1 MRKVLLLLCFVSMSA
16 VMLAQEDAVTE
27 DKHSVKT
34 NRFWSNWFVQGDVT
48 WNAFYGAG
56 GGRRVLTAP
65 FHKFPTG
72 GGAGYTGLGASLAIG
87 KWFTP
92 GLGLRTKVNAWRL
105 GSKPDGGGDPDQYW
119 AANEQVLVNLSN
131 LLMGY
136 NEYRV
141 WNFIPFFGAGINRNM
156 SQDHYSTQLSFG
168 LLNTFR
174 ISRRVWV
181 NAEIGWNSWE
191 ANNTGIGLKKR
202 HQQLTAELG
211 LTFGLGKS
219 RWKKVTDSGAS
230 NALLQGELD
239 ALNAQLEDALA
250 ENNRLQNELA
260 NQPKATAAVSTAAPK
275 VVTKVVAA
283 PVSVFFT
290 VGKAVVSKKDLQ
302 NVSALAEVA
311 KQNNAQLKVTGFAD
325 SKTGSAEYNQRL
337 SQQRAE
343 AVADALVQMGVERSQ
358 IEVVAAG
365 GVDTLNP
372 FDYNC
377 RAVVEIK

>member
-343 AVADALVQMGVERSQ
+343 AVADALVQMGVEHSQ

-372 FDYNC
+372 FDYNR

>member
-343 AVADALVQMGVERSQ
+343 AVAEALVQMGVERGQ

-372 FDYNC
+372 FDYNR

>member
-1 MRKVLLLLCFVSMSA
+1 
-16 VMLAQEDAVTE
+16 
-27 DKHSVKT
+27 
-34 NRFWSNWFVQGDVT
+34 
-48 WNAFYGAG
+48 
-56 GGRRVLTAP
+56 
-65 FHKFPTG
+65 
-72 GGAGYTGLGASLAIG
+72 LAIG

-343 AVADALVQMGVERSQ
+343 AVADALVQMGVERGQ

-372 FDYNC
+372 FDYNR

>member
-72 GGAGYTGLGASLAIG
+72 GGAGYTGLGASLAMG
-87 KWFTP
+87 TWFTP

-343 AVADALVQMGVERSQ
+343 AVADALVQMGVERGQ

-372 FDYNC
+372 FDYNR

>member
-260 NQPKATAAVSTAAPK
+260 NQPKATAAVLTAAPK

-325 SKTGSAEYNQRL
+325 SKTGSAEYNRRL

-372 FDYNC
+372 FDYNR

>member
-72 GGAGYTGLGASLAIG
+72 GGAGDTGLGASLAIG

-260 NQPKATAAVSTAAPK
+260 NQPKATAAVSTATPK

-358 IEVVAAG
+358 IEVVAVG

-372 FDYNC
+372 FDYNR

>member
-343 AVADALVQMGVERSQ
+343 AVAEALVQMGVERSQ

-372 FDYNC
+372 FDYNR

>member
-48 WNAFYGAG
+48 WNAFYAAG

-343 AVADALVQMGVERSQ
+343 AVADALVQMGVERGQ

-372 FDYNC
+372 FDYNR

>member
-105 GSKPDGGGDPDQYW
+105 GSKPDGGGNPDQYW

-343 AVADALVQMGVERSQ
+343 AVADALVQMGVERGQ

-372 FDYNC
+372 FDYNR

>member
-65 FHKFPTG
+65 FHNFPTG

-325 SKTGSAEYNQRL
+325 SKTGKAEYNQRL

-372 FDYNC
+372 FDYNR

>member
-311 KQNNAQLKVTGFAD
+311 KQNNAQLRVTGFAD

-343 AVADALVQMGVERSQ
+343 AVADALVQMGVERGQ

-372 FDYNC
+372 FDYNR

>member
-372 FDYNC
+372 FDYNR

>member
-311 KQNNAQLKVTGFAD
+311 KQDNAQLKVTGFAD

-358 IEVVAAG
+358 IEVVAVG

-372 FDYNC
+372 FDYNR

>member
-325 SKTGSAEYNQRL
+325 SKTGKAEYNQRL

-372 FDYNC
+372 FDYNR

>member
-1 MRKVLLLLCFVSMSA
+1 MIAFLFILLFPESQLHSFWVTFLIDSDRAFTFIEKSLWVLL
-16 VMLAQEDAVTE
+16 
-27 DKHSVKT
+27 
-34 NRFWSNWFVQGDVT
+34 
-48 WNAFYGAG
+48 AFA
-56 GGRRVLTAP
+56 
-65 FHKFPTG
+65 
-72 GGAGYTGLGASLAIG
+72 
-87 KWFTP
+87 
-92 GLGLRTKVNAWRL
+92 
-105 GSKPDGGGDPDQYW
+105 
-119 AANEQVLVNLSN
+119 
-131 LLMGY
+131 
-136 NEYRV
+136 
-141 WNFIPFFGAGINRNM
+141 
-156 SQDHYSTQLSFG
+156 
-168 LLNTFR
+168 
-174 ISRRVWV
+174 
-181 NAEIGWNSWE
+181 
-191 ANNTGIGLKKR
+191 
-202 HQQLTAELG
+202 
-211 LTFGLGKS
+211 
-219 RWKKVTDSGAS
+219 TDSGAS

-372 FDYNC
+372 FDYNR

>member
-343 AVADALVQMGVERSQ
+343 AVADALVQMGVERGQ

-372 FDYNC
+372 FDYNR

>member
-105 GSKPDGGGDPDQYW
+105 GSKPDDGGDPDQYW

-372 FDYNC
+372 FDYNR

>member
-56 GGRRVLTAP
+56 GGRRVLTAS

-372 FDYNC
+372 FDYNR

>member
-92 GLGLRTKVNAWRL
+92 GLGLRTKVNAWRV

-119 AANEQVLVNLSN
+119 AANEKVLVNLSN

-311 KQNNAQLKVTGFAD
+311 KQNNAQLRVTGFAD

-343 AVADALVQMGVERSQ
+343 AVADALVQMGVERGQ

-372 FDYNC
+372 FDYNR

>member
-92 GLGLRTKVNAWRL
+92 GLGLRTKMNAWRL

-343 AVADALVQMGVERSQ
+343 AVADALVQMGVERGQ

-372 FDYNC
+372 FDYNR